1 MVYSPTIVMVLWY
14 TATQTNGSFLELVEE
29 LSTLNVH
36 EGITRLFGGFTLA
49 SPTVLIYLFGY
60 MIFAAVLQLV
70 MPGPTVT
77 GPVTPKGNTPVYTD
91 NGFYCYLVT
100 MATFGILTY
109 YLKMNGST
117 PTLLYDHFNELLL
130 TLTLLSLVVC
140 VMLMVK
146 GYYWPTT
153 TDHGTTG
160 SLIFDFY
167 WGTELYPRILGIDVK
182 VFTNCRFG
190 MTVWPLLTLIFSLK
204 SYELHGFVDSI
215 WVSTTL
221 QMIYFTKF
229 FWWEAGYMRTTDIM
243 TDRAG
248 YYICWGC
255 LVYVPG
261 FYTCP
266 SLFLVGNPVILGPFW
281 SALILLLGTASIA
294 VNYLA
299 DWQKQA
305 VRSSEGKCLVWGK
318 PAKVIR
324 AQYTLESGEKRES
337 LLLYS
342 GWWGV
347 ARHFHYLP
355 EILLAFFWSVPAGLT
370 HLMPFSYTIFLVIL
384 LVHRTY
390 RDDEKCSAKY
400 GSWWEAYCKHVPY
413 KIIPGIF

>member
-1 MVYSPTIVMVLWY
+1 MVEGLFHRIISPLCLMVYSPTIVMVLWY

-117 PTLLYDHFNELLL
+117 PTVLYDHFNELLL

-221 QMIYFTKF
+221 LMIYFTKF

-370 HLMPFSYTIFLVIL
+370 HLMPFSYTIFHIHKGGISVSGL
-384 LVHRTY
+384 LISLWH
-390 RDDEKCSAKY
+390 
-400 GSWWEAYCKHVPY
+400 
-413 KIIPGIF
+413 